1 MSSFGF
7 VYILSNVSMPG
18 IYKIG
23 FTDRSPMNRVNE
35 LSSSTSIPTS
45 FEIVA
50 YGEVENA
57 QSIEN
62 ELHKQFNEFR
72 ISSNREF
79 FKFDIETLLTSV
91 LISLQESTDLYTE
104 GYALPSLEHE
114 FYLSNKDRSP
124 IKEENLTKFRNFSE
138 ESF

>member
-79 FKFDIETLLTSV
+79 FRR
-91 LISLQESTDLYTE
+91 
-104 GYALPSLEHE
+104 E
-114 FYLSNKDRSP
+114 FLNG
-124 IKEENLTKFRNFSE
+124 
-138 ESF
+138 